1 MPLGPLPQPVD
12 DLVWR
17 VLDGEVHGHGSK
29 SAPKSNLSIWP
40 RDAGAA
46 RVGRWAGGVCHRFH
60 VRGDV
65 SGLAARAL
73 AIDGRF
79 SSEQG
84 LDLGRH
90 PVGG

>member
-1 MPLGPLPQPVD
+1 
-12 DLVWR
+12 
-17 VLDGEVHGHGSK
+17 
-29 SAPKSNLSIWP
+29 
-40 RDAGAA
+40 
-46 RVGRWAGGVCHRFH
+46 